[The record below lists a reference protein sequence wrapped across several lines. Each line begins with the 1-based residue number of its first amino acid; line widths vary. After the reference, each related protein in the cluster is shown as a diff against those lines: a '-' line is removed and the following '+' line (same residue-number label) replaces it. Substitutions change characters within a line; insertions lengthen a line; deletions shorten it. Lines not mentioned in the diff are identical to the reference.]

1 MEFGEKLRS
10 LRTKAGLTQLDIAE
24 KLDVSAAAIGAWEN
38 GRAKPRLTKLGQLA
52 ELLGTSA
59 ADLMGEDAAEA
70 AISGTSRMVPLL
82 GFAHMGEPCDEG
94 NLADE
99 VEVPAS
105 IAEAH
110 PRGFMVHAQGGCMD
124 NRFPHDALLL
134 VDPDMEPVNGQP
146 VLAETADYG
155 AVVRN
160 YTRGRSTVML
170 TADSHSGEYDDILAG
185 PDDAPVVCKGRVVW
199 YMGERDERG

>member
-59 ADLMGEDAAEA
+59 ADLMGEDTTEA
-70 AISGTSRMVPLL
+70 AIKGTSRMVPLL
-82 GFAHMGEPCDEG
+82 GYAHMGDFEDEG
-94 NLADE
+94 ELADE

-105 IAEAH
+105 IADAH

-185 PDDAPVVCKGRVVW
+185 PGDEPVVCKGRVVW

>member
-1 MEFGEKLRS
+1 MDLGKKIRAHRDEL
-10 LRTKAGLTQLDIAE
+10 GLTQAE
-24 KLDVSAAAIGAWEN
+24 LADKLGLTYSSVSQWES
-38 GRAKPRLTKLGQLA
+38 GRATPRTPILRQLA
-52 ELLGTSA
+52 ELFDTTV
-59 ADLMGEDAAEA
+59 ADLMGEDASET
-70 AISGTSRMVPLL
+70 AISGASRMVPLL

-94 NLADE
+94 SLSDE
-99 VEVPAS
+99 IEVPAS

-146 VLAETADYG
+146 VLAETSDYG

-185 PDDAPVVCKGRVVW
+185 PDDEPVVCKGRIVW
-199 YMGERDERG
+199 YMGERDER

>member
-10 LRTKAGLTQLDIAE
+10 LRIKAGLTQLDIAE

-52 ELLGTSA
+52 ELFDTTV
-59 ADLMGEDAAEA
+59 ADLMGEDATEA

-82 GFAHMGEPCDEG
+82 GFAHMGDPCDEG

-105 IAEAH
+105 IADAH

-185 PDDAPVVCKGRVVW
+185 PGDEPVVCKGRVVW
-199 YMGERDERG
+199 YMGERDERQ

>member
-1 MEFGEKLRS
+1 MEFGDKLRS

-59 ADLMGEDAAEA
+59 ADLMGEDATET

-105 IAEAH
+105 IADAR

-185 PDDAPVVCKGRVVW
+185 PGDEPVVCKGRVVW
-199 YMGERDERG
+199 YMGERDER

>member
-59 ADLMGEDAAEA
+59 ADLMGEDATET

-94 NLADE
+94 SLADE

-105 IAEAH
+105 IADAH

-146 VLAETADYG
+146 VLAETSDYG

-185 PDDAPVVCKGRVVW
+185 PGDEPVVCKGRVVW
-199 YMGERDERG
+199 YMGERDERQ

>member
-1 MEFGEKLRS
+1 MEFGDKLRS

-105 IAEAH
+105 IADAH

-146 VLAETADYG
+146 VLAETSDYG

-185 PDDAPVVCKGRVVW
+185 PDDEPVVCKGRVVW
-199 YMGERDERG
+199 YMGERDER

>member
-59 ADLMGEDAAEA
+59 ADLMGEDTTEA
-70 AISGTSRMVPLL
+70 AIKGTSRMVPLL
-82 GFAHMGEPCDEG
+82 GYAHMGDFEDEG
-94 NLADE
+94 ELADE

-105 IAEAH
+105 IADAH
-110 PRGFMVHAQGGCMD
+110 PRGFMVHAHGGCMD

-185 PDDAPVVCKGRVVW
+185 PGDEPVVCKGRVVW
-199 YMGERDERG
+199 YMGEKDAR

>member
-1 MEFGEKLRS
+1 MEFGDKLRS

-59 ADLMGEDAAEA
+59 ADLMGEDATEA

-105 IAEAH
+105 IADAH

-185 PDDAPVVCKGRVVW
+185 PDDEPVVCKGRVVW
-199 YMGERDERG
+199 YMGERDER

>member
-1 MEFGEKLRS
+1 MDLGKKIRAHRDEL
-10 LRTKAGLTQLDIAE
+10 GLTQAE
-24 KLDVSAAAIGAWEN
+24 LADKLGLTYSSVSQWES
-38 GRAKPRLTKLGQLA
+38 GRATPRTPILRQLA
-52 ELLGTSA
+52 DLFDTTV
-59 ADLMGEDAAEA
+59 ADLMGEDATEA

-94 NLADE
+94 DLADE

-105 IAEAH
+105 IADAH

-146 VLAETADYG
+146 VLAETSDYG

-185 PDDAPVVCKGRVVW
+185 PGDEPVVCKGRVVW

>member
-1 MEFGEKLRS
+1 MEIGKNLRRLRS
-10 LRTKAGLTQLDIAE
+10 RAGLTQQEIAD
-24 KLDVSAAAIGAWEN
+24 KLDVSRVAIGQWESE
-38 GRAKPRLTKLGQLA
+38 KSMPRKANLEQLA
-52 ELLGTSA
+52 ELFDTTV
-59 ADLMGEDAAEA
+59 ADLMGEDATEA

-82 GFAHMGEPCDEG
+82 GFAHMGDFEDEG

-105 IAEAH
+105 IADAH

-124 NRFPHDALLL
+124 NRFPNDALLL

-185 PDDAPVVCKGRVVW
+185 PGDEPVVCKGRVVW
-199 YMGERDERG
+199 YMGERDERE

>member
-1 MEFGEKLRS
+1 MNFSTKFRLLRAKS
-10 LRTKAGLTQLDIAE
+10 GLTQAEIAD
-24 KLDVSAAAIGAWEN
+24 KLGITGRAVGAWES
-38 GRAKPRLTKLGQLA
+38 GRSKPRLDKMA
-52 ELLGTSA
+52 EIAVLFDTTV

-70 AISGTSRMVPLL
+70 AISGTSRMVPCWASPTWASRATR
-82 GFAHMGEPCDEG
+82 GTSPTRSRS
-94 NLADE
+94 
-99 VEVPAS
+99 AS
-105 IAEAH
+105 IADAH

-146 VLAETADYG
+146 VLAETSDYG

-199 YMGERDERG
+199 YMGERDER

>member
-1 MEFGEKLRS
+1 MDLGKKIRAHRDEL
-10 LRTKAGLTQLDIAE
+10 GLTQAE
-24 KLDVSAAAIGAWEN
+24 LADKLGLTYSSVSQWES
-38 GRAKPRLTKLGQLA
+38 GRATPRTPILRQLA
-52 ELLGTSA
+52 DLFNTTV
-59 ADLMGEDAAEA
+59 ADLMGEDATEA
-70 AISGTSRMVPLL
+70 AISGMSRMVPLL

-94 NLADE
+94 TLADE

-105 IAEAH
+105 IADAH

-146 VLAETADYG
+146 VLAETSDYG

-185 PDDAPVVCKGRVVW
+185 PGDDPVVCKGRVVW
-199 YMGERDERG
+199 YMGERDER

>member
-1 MEFGEKLRS
+1 MEFGDKLRS

-82 GFAHMGEPCDEG
+82 GFAHMGDFEDEG

-105 IAEAH
+105 IADAH

-199 YMGERDERG
+199 YMGERDERQ

>member
-105 IAEAH
+105 IADAH

-146 VLAETADYG
+146 VLAETSDYG

-185 PDDAPVVCKGRVVW
+185 PDDEPVVCKGRVVW
-199 YMGERDERG
+199 YMGERDER

>member
-1 MEFGEKLRS
+1 MEFGDKLRS

-52 ELLGTSA
+52 DLFNTTV
-59 ADLMGEDAAEA
+59 ADLMGEDATET

-105 IAEAH
+105 IADAH

-185 PDDAPVVCKGRVVW
+185 TGDEPVVCKGRVVW
-199 YMGERDERG
+199 YMGERDER

>member
-59 ADLMGEDAAEA
+59 ADLMGEDATES

-105 IAEAH
+105 IADAH

-146 VLAETADYG
+146 VLAETSDYG

-185 PDDAPVVCKGRVVW
+185 PGDAPVVCKGRVVW
-199 YMGERDERG
+199 YMGERDER

>member
-1 MEFGEKLRS
+1 MEFGDKLRS

-124 NRFPHDALLL
+124 NLFPHDALLL
-134 VDPDMEPVNGQP
+134 VDPDMEPANGQP

-155 AVVRN
+155 AVVRR

-185 PDDAPVVCKGRVVW
+185 PGDEPVVCKGRVVW
-199 YMGERDERG
+199 YMGERDERE

>member
-1 MEFGEKLRS
+1 MDLGKKIRAHRDEL
-10 LRTKAGLTQLDIAE
+10 GLTQAE
-24 KLDVSAAAIGAWEN
+24 LADRLGLTYSSVSQWES
-38 GRAKPRLTKLGQLA
+38 GRATPRTPILRQLA
-52 ELLGTSA
+52 ELFGTTV
-59 ADLMGEDAAEA
+59 ADLMGEDATET

-105 IAEAH
+105 IADAH

-124 NRFPHDALLL
+124 NRFPRDALLL

-185 PDDAPVVCKGRVVW
+185 PGDEPVVCKGRVVW
-199 YMGERDERG
+199 YMGERDER

>member
-1 MEFGEKLRS
+1 MDLGKKIRAHRDELGPTQAELADKL
-10 LRTKAGLTQLDIAE
+10 GLTYSS
-24 KLDVSAAAIGAWEN
+24 VSQWES
-38 GRAKPRLTKLGQLA
+38 GRATPRTPILRQLA
-52 ELLGTSA
+52 ELFDTTV
-59 ADLMGEDAAEA
+59 ADLMGEDTTEA

-105 IAEAH
+105 IADAH

-146 VLAETADYG
+146 VLAETVDYG

-185 PDDAPVVCKGRVVW
+185 PGDEPVVCKGRVVW
-199 YMGERDERG
+199 YMGERDER